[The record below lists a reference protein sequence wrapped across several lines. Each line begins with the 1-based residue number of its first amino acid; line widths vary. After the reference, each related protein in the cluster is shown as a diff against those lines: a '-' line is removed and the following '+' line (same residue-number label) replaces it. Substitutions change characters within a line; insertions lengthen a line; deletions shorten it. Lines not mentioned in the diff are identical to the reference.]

1 MYIINIYIRR
11 NKFPLNSLS
20 DVSKPLQTLILYLMS
35 IFSLRPRLLFPSLRI
50 FLHASLKISSLKIVC
65 KVEIFCQTNMKNAS
79 KANNLG
85 HSMDNDERDWLRW
98 WKQTNNKKNYKM
110 IDDQ

>member
-1 MYIINIYIRR
+1 
-11 NKFPLNSLS
+11 
-20 DVSKPLQTLILYLMS
+20 
-35 IFSLRPRLLFPSLRI
+35 
-50 FLHASLKISSLKIVC
+50 
-65 KVEIFCQTNMKNAS
+65 MKNAS
-79 KANNLG
+79 KANNLE